1 MFLIQKLEKLKTKYH
16 MLNVV
21 NKTDYNAKISSIEK
35 KCFITSDYN
44 KYTSEIFDA
53 KIKEKVLVA
62 KSKISNLVK
71 NSDLSTKL
79 PALAKTVEIMK
90 LKAFD
95 SNFKVKVILKMMV
108 HKVI

>member
-1 MFLIQKLEKLKTKYH
+1 

-71 NSDLSTKL
+71 NSDLNTKL
-79 PALAKTVEIMK
+79 PALAKTVETMK